1 MVSGGSLEVEASMHM
16 EKRVETIRE
25 GYHSVT
31 PYLVVSGAL
40 RVIEFL
46 ERTFDASELS
56 RNAGP
61 DGRIMHAEVRIGDSV
76 VMIGEAG
83 AQWPAM
89 PSGLYVYVED
99 VDATYRR
106 ALQAGATSI
115 AEPKD
120 QFYGDRSGGVR
131 DASGNVW
138 WIGTHV
144 EDVSPEEMERRQ
156 RTQQG

>member
-1 MVSGGSLEVEASMHM
+1 MEASMHM
-16 EKRVETIRE
+16 KGKVQPIPE

-31 PYLVVSGAL
+31 PYLVVSGAP

-46 ERTFDASELS
+46 ERTFHASEIS
-56 RNAGP
+56 RHTRP
-61 DGRIMHAEVRIGDSV
+61 DGSIMHAEVRVGDSII
-76 VMIGEAG
+76 MIGEATG
-83 AQWPAM
+83 EWPAM

-99 VDATYRR
+99 VDAAYRR

-120 QFYGDRSGGVR
+120 QFYGDRSGGVK
-131 DASGNVW
+131 DPSGNTW

-144 EDVSPEEMERRQ
+144 EDVSPEELERRQ
-156 RTQQG
+156 QAQGN